1 MIAPRDAWGPFR
13 LDLGEAERRARLR
26 CLRAVVHLSTG
37 TRGADLADLLRCAE
51 SDPTAL
57 PAAIDAL
64 DRLAGLDRRHVLA
77 SYAALNRPAA

>member
-1 MIAPRDAWGPFR
+1 MIPARDAWGPFR
-13 LDLGEAERRARLR
+13 PDLDEAERRARLR

-37 TRGADLADLLRCAE
+37 PRGADLADLLRQAE
-51 SDPTAL
+51 NDPAVI
-57 PAAIDAL
+57 PAAIHAL

>member
-1 MIAPRDAWGPFR
+1 MIAARDAWGPFR
-13 LDLGEAERRARLR
+13 PDLAEAERRARLR

-37 TRGADLADLLRCAE
+37 PRGADLADLLRRAE
-51 SDPTAL
+51 SDPSAL

>member
-1 MIAPRDAWGPFR
+1 MIAARDAWGPFR
-13 LDLGEAERRARLR
+13 PDLDEVERRARLR

-37 TRGADLADLLRCAE
+37 PRGADLADLLLRAE
-51 SDPTAL
+51 NDPAVI
-57 PAAIDAL
+57 PAALHAL

>member
-1 MIAPRDAWGPFR
+1 MIAARDAWGPFR
-13 LDLGEAERRARLR
+13 RDLDEAERRARLR

-37 TRGADLADLLRCAE
+37 LRGADLAALLRRAE
-51 SDPTAL
+51 SDPSAL

-77 SYAALNRPAA
+77 SYAALARSAA

>member
-1 MIAPRDAWGPFR
+1 MIAARDARGSVPPR
-13 LDLGEAERRARLR
+13 PGRGRASSPAPLPTRRH
-26 CLRAVVHLSTG
+26 HLSTG
-37 TRGADLADLLRCAE
+37 PRGADLADLLLRAK

-77 SYAALNRPAA
+77 SYATPNRPAA